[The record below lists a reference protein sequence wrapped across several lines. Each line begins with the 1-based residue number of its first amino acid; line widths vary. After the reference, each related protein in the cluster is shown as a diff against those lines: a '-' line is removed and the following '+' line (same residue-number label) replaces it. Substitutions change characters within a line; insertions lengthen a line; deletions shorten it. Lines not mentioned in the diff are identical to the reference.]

1 MEKKVEDDDD
11 DDRIGI
17 DALTMYEAMWLFCER
32 VSIGLQAS
40 LCIKLRWSSHRSLRG
55 VE

>member
-1 MEKKVEDDDD
+1 MEKKVEEDD

-32 VSIGLQAS
+32 SAVGLQAS
-40 LCIKLRWSSHRSLRG
+40 LCIKLRWSSHRLLRG